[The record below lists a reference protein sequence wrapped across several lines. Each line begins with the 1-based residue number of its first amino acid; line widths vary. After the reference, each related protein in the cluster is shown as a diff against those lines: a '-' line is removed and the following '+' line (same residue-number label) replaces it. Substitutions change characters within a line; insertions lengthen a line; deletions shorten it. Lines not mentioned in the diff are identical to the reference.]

1 MFGCAHNRGR
11 NSFTPEEGYEYGNLL
26 KANDPNQG
34 NKEFGYV
41 SVMAYKDTAA
51 GYTIRSFKLSSPEL
65 FIWGVPTGEA
75 DKTDCRYGIIRWNGK
90 PDLSSMTNH
99 DIMS

>member
-1 MFGCAHNRGR
+1 MAAHEVGHMFGCAHNRGR

-75 DKTDCRYGIIRWNGK
+75 DKTDCRYVVIRFAI
-90 PDLSSMTNH
+90 SVARC
-99 DIMS
+99 